1 MKRVFMCLLALCCA
15 ALLGACEWSAVPL
28 EGDKPPVGSPPE
40 PQEITGQLAEYTA
53 GHVDMALTIPD
64 GWAWETVEED
74 GQAGLRFRKTDDGTV
89 SFRLTCWL
97 NGYGICGT
105 GVTEQDLTLSGGQ
118 MVWQYTEAAGDNVWV
133 NIAFQDTPGSYV
145 CMPDPSGV
153 MDSAAWDGCRDE
165 VLAILGTAQLGRG
178 ILTEQEAVELA
189 KTKYDGDYDTAWGRY
204 DVTTG
209 CWAVTFSQSTLGGGN
224 AVIRYVGSDGKV
236 SDEAVWMCIEG
247 PMEDTVPAN

>member
-1 MKRVFMCLLALCCA
+1 MRRFLTCFLALCCA

-74 GQAGLRFRKTDDGTV
+74 GQAGLRFRKTDDGAAD
-89 SFRLTCWL
+89 FRLTCWL
-97 NGYGICGT
+97 DGYGICGT
-105 GVTEQDLTLSGGQ
+105 GVTERELTLSGGQ
-118 MVWQYTEAAGDNVWV
+118 RVWQYTEEIGENIWV

-145 CMPDPSGV
+145 CMPGENGV
-153 MDSAAWDGCRDE
+153 MDKAAWDACRDT
-165 VLAILGTAQLGRG
+165 VLAILGTAQIGRG

-189 KTKYDGDYDTAWGRY
+189 KTEYDGDYDTAWGRY

-209 CWAVTFSQSTLGGGN
+209 CWAVTFSKGTAGGGN
-224 AVIRYVGSDGKV
+224 AVVRYVGNDGTV
-236 SDEAVWMCIEG
+236 SDQECRMCIEG
-247 PMEDTVPAN
+247 EYDAADLEK

>member
-97 NGYGICGT
+97 DGYGICGT
-105 GVTEQDLTLSGGQ
+105 GVTSEELTLANGQ
-118 MVWQYTEAAGDNVWV
+118 KVWQHTEENTEKGTMGMAD
-133 NIAFQDTPGSYV
+133 IFFEDTPGSYV
-145 CMPDPSGV
+145 ASPSETMTTQV
-153 MDSAAWDGCRDE
+153 WNANRDA
-165 VLAILGTAQLGRG
+165 LLSILGTAQIGRKSLSQQAAIDAAKAIYTG
-178 ILTEQEAVELA
+178 EYDAVYG
-189 KTKYDGDYDTAWGRY
+189 TY
-204 DVTTG
+204 DVTSGAWIISFSKGTAG
-209 CWAVTFSQSTLGGGN
+209 GTADRVTVDAAGKAMLGT
-224 AVIRYVGSDGKV
+224 K
-236 SDEAVWMCIEG
+236 
-247 PMEDTVPAN
+247 